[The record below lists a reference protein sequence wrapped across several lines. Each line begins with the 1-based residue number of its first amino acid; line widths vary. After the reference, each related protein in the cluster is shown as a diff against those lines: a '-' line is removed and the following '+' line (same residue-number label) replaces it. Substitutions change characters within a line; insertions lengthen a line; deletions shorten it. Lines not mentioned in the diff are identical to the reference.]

1 MLSFLMLPFGF
12 IKILFG
18 KIFWNKVVK
27 KRRKKR
33 SYWRAS
39 RCNPL
44 KDKDVV
50 FQNSGY
56 PPCRRLR
63 RLPEPLPPWA
73 SCYPPCRRLR
83 RDVAGSAGGT
93 KRYPPCRRLRSTT
106 MTATPASVRY
116 PPCRRLRRKRHGLH
130 GLFPRYPPCRRLR
143 SDWTPGVHEGI
154 SYPPCRRL
162 RSQ

>member
-1 MLSFLMLPFGF
+1 MLPFGF

-63 RLPEPLPPWA
+63 RIMPPTIEPTPR
-73 SCYPPCRRLR
+73 YPPCRRLR
-83 RDVAGSAGGT
+83 RNGSISVSLICSYPPCRRLRRQAECRPASAA
-93 KRYPPCRRLRSTT
+93 RYPPCRRLRSWGARV
-106 MTATPASVRY
+106 MAHP
-116 PPCRRLRRKRHGLH
+116 K
-130 GLFPRYPPCRRLR
+130 
-143 SDWTPGVHEGI
+143 

-162 RSQ
+162 RSPPAVPPCAGVALSAV

>member
-1 MLSFLMLPFGF
+1 MLPFGF

-63 RLPEPLPPWA
+63 SYGPPDVVSVFVIRRVGGLEVLKVVLPLRPKVIRRVGGLEA
-73 SCYPPCRRLR
+73 SCP
-83 RDVAGSAGGT
+83 VS
-93 KRYPPCRRLRSTT
+93 
-106 MTATPASVRY
+106 
-116 PPCRRLRRKRHGLH
+116 
-130 GLFPRYPPCRRLR
+130 
-143 SDWTPGVHEGI
+143 
-154 SYPPCRRL
+154 
-162 RSQ
+162 